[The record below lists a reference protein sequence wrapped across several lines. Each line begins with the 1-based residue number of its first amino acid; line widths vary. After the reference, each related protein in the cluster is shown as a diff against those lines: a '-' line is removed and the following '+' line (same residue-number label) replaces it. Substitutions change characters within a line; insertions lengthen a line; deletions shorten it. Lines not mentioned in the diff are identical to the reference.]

1 METVQ
6 MSGKELERYAI
17 IKRVVAREVKQSFAA
32 TQLSLTVR
40 QIKRLC
46 AAYRQQGAS
55 GLVSKQRGVPSN
67 RQSNPERRA
76 HILTLVRQHY
86 FDFGPLLACE
96 YLKSVHGQS
105 LSSETLRQ
113 WMVAD
118 GLWQPKLKRKKRS
131 HPSRERRAC
140 KGELI
145 QIDGSPHAW
154 FEDRAP
160 KCTLIAFIDDATSQ
174 LMGAR
179 FYPSETTIAYL
190 DVLESYVSR
199 FGRPLSLYSDRHS
212 IFTKHKD
219 EGIDP
224 TQFERACLQLDIE
237 SILALSPQAK
247 GRVERLFQ
255 TLQDRLLK
263 ALRLAGI
270 SDMDSANRYLESTYI
285 AQHNERFAVQ
295 PKEANDAHRAYSGS
309 ATDLTRICARHH
321 TRQLSSTLSCQFEN
335 QVIQIVP
342 TQASTPKGRSK
353 ADIVQHRDGT
363 LELLHEG
370 KPLAIRVFKGL
381 ERAGARTVDDKTLN
395 AHVDLLVS
403 KAKRSKACS
412 PMTRLAAQIAH
423 EESQRKLGIYTPS
436 HPSQLPRTNYK
447 RKVRSKVIG

>member
-6 MSGKELERYAI
+6 MSDKELERYAI
-17 IKRVVAREVKQSFAA
+17 IKRVVAKEVTQSFAA

-46 AAYRQQGAS
+46 AAYRQQGAN

-67 RQSNPERRA
+67 RQSKPERKER
-76 HILTLVRQHY
+76 IMTLVRQHY
-86 FDFGPLLACE
+86 ADFGPLLACE

-118 GLWQPKLKRKKRS
+118 GLWKPKIKRKKRA
-131 HPSRERRAC
+131 HPTRERRAC

-145 QIDGSPHAW
+145 QIDGSPHTW

-199 FGRPLSLYSDRHS
+199 YGRPLSLYSDRHS
-212 IFTKHKD
+212 IFTTHKD
-219 EGIDP
+219 EDIDP

-270 SDMDSANRYLESTYI
+270 SDMDSANRYLDSTYI

-295 PKEANDAHRAYSGS
+295 PKEALDAHRAYSGAS
-309 ATDLTRICARHH
+309 IDLTRICALHH

-335 QVIQIVP
+335 
-342 TQASTPKGRSK
+342 
-353 ADIVQHRDGT
+353 
-363 LELLHEG
+363 
-370 KPLAIRVFKGL
+370 
-381 ERAGARTVDDKTLN
+381 
-395 AHVDLLVS
+395 
-403 KAKRSKACS
+403 
-412 PMTRLAAQIAH
+412 
-423 EESQRKLGIYTPS
+423 
-436 HPSQLPRTNYK
+436 
-447 RKVRSKVIG
+447 